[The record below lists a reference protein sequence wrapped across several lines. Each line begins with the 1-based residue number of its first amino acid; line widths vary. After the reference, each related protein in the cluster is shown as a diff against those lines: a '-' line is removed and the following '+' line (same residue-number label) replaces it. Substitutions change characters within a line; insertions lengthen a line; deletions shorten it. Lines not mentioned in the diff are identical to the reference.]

1 MNPPERFDKAVP
13 ELDEAIPSGVIPNKN
28 RLILEM
34 FTGGHS
40 RISIN
45 GSLYLTNGVFI
56 VRYYPSNVVV
66 RTLGQKFLNENRRI
80 TSSINSFKPTPHPP
94 PQPLN
99 GKKIENFPQD
109 SKSCRHRVW
118 LICRNK
124 KKRLAL

>member
-13 ELDEAIPSGVIPNKN
+13 KLDEAIPSGVIPNKN

-80 TSSINSFKPTPHPP
+80 TSSINSFKPNPST
-94 PQPLN
+94 
-99 GKKIENFPQD
+99 GKK
-109 SKSCRHRVW
+109 
-118 LICRNK
+118 
-124 KKRLAL
+124 

>member
-13 ELDEAIPSGVIPNKN
+13 KLDEAIPSGVIPNKN

-45 GSLYLTNGVFI
+45 RSLYLTNGVFI
-56 VRYYPSNVVV
+56 VRYYPNNVVV

-80 TSSINSFKPTPHPP
+80 TSSINSFKPTP
-94 PQPLN
+94 QSLN
-99 GKKIENFPQD
+99 GKKLENFPQD

-118 LICRNK
+118 LIRRNK